1 MEHPL
6 IHDRGRGPELVGT
19 RTTIYNLVPYF
30 LNPDTTEAQIAEWN
44 RIPVEQVAAMRAY
57 FLAHYLEVMAQHEQ
71 IEERIRKGREEQQKP
86 EFQSR
91 FWWNRERLE
100 VFRDWLNERKNP
112 ETDRNG
118 SGTRSEHAG
127 FQALAA
133 EFRHWYEAREAVGV
147 GK

>member
-30 LNPDTTEAQIAEWN
+30 LNADRTEAEIAEWN
-44 RIPVEQVAAMRAY
+44 RITVEQVAAMRAY
-57 FLAHYLEVMAQHEQ
+57 FFAHFVEVMTEHEK
-71 IEERIRKGREEQQKP
+71 IEARIRKGMEEQRSP

-100 VFRDWLNERKNP
+100 RLRDWITEHHP
-112 ETDRNG
+112 EAFEKTTPGRFKQLRD
-118 SGTRSEHAG
+118 
-127 FQALAA
+127 
-133 EFRHWYEAREAVGV
+133 EFRAWLESRETVGAAQ
-147 GK
+147 